1 MAVLL
6 PFRLEGRSWYTA
18 HRGRLWIASA
28 AKNPDKETIQQ
39 VENNYRSFYPGKNN
53 IFMLFVIIKFKE
65 NQVNLNGYAVK
76 KVWQLKESYMK
87 GIISGFCF

>member
-39 VENNYRSFYPGKNN
+39 VENNYRSFYLGKNN
-53 IFMLFVIIKFKE
+53 IFML
-65 NQVNLNGYAVK
+65 LSLLSSK
-76 KVWQLKESYMK
+76 K
-87 GIISGFCF
+87 IR